1 MFCLQNPTVSSK
13 PSTATEERKLSAPC
27 VIAATTAGTTATDG
41 ATTNFNKRVL
51 VRKPDLKLVDKDV
64 QADSGPH
71 VLLQTAA
78 SKRSAGGFG
87 TSTPSPHKKA
97 HTGAAPKMGGSC
109 VEASSCGLPFPPP
122 LPPRGNLRLNPAVMR
137 RASPK
142 PKIASANNVNSK
154 TISTNN
160 VLRQSSEAPVLQVWP
175 LTQFFSVSFL

>member
-13 PSTATEERKLSAPC
+13 PSTAPSEERKLSAPC
-27 VIAATTAGTTATDG
+27 VIAATTAGTSATDG
-41 ATTNFNKRVL
+41 ATTNFKRVL

-71 VLLQTAA
+71 VLLQTA
-78 SKRSAGGFG
+78 SKRSAGIGT

-97 HTGAAPKMGGSC
+97 HTGAPKMGGSC

-142 PKIASANNVNSK
+142 PRIASANNVNSK